1 MADSIGALQALA
13 TIYYLYPATIFAFFS
28 IASVVAAC
36 SLQSRHDDS
45 GIRSIHPGRRAY
57 FRFLAFFVTTYAAQ
71 LTATCIQAAV
81 SKVWAAEEHVIISRL
96 SCFLVF
102 GIQLSRLFDVE
113 QPTAMLPLQGSAFL
127 SLVFEV
133 AISAWSLALA
143 HEKPTVYPIFDL
155 SFSVARCLSLLVMTG
170 WTCVRFWVAS
180 TSSTSEEER
189 ESLLPKNDDPQ
200 SSNVTNGNRTAPA
213 TGYGAAQQGNQSAN
227 RNANGEVE
235 YSWERRRR
243 EAREAMEKRLKQ
255 GGNWFQY
262 AKGFM
267 VCFLAGH

>member
-1 MADSIGALQALA
+1 MAVSIGASSALA
-13 TIYYLYPATIFAFFS
+13 TIYYLYPATVFAFFS

-36 SLQSRHDDS
+36 TLQSRHDDRRIS
-45 GIRSIHPGRRAY
+45 PIHPGRRAY
-57 FRFLAFFVTTYAAQ
+57 FRFLAFFVATYAAQ
-71 LTATCIQAAV
+71 ITATCIQAAV
-81 SKVWAAEEHVIISRL
+81 DKVWAAEEHVVISRF

-113 QPTAMLPLQGSAFL
+113 PPTAMLPLQGSAFL

-133 AISAWSLALA
+133 TIAAWSVALIDQKA
-143 HEKPTVYPIFDL
+143 TGYPMFDL
-155 SFSVARCLSLLVMTG
+155 SLTVVRCLSLFVMTV
-170 WTCVRFWVAS
+170 WTFIRFCVAS
-180 TSSTSEEER
+180 ASSASDEER

-200 SSNVTNGNRTAPA
+200 GTTVANGNQTTPP
-213 TGYGAAQQGNQSAN
+213 TGYGAAQRGNQSAQG
-227 RNANGEVE
+227 NANGEVE

-267 VCFLAGH
+267 VCFVA